1 LAIILVFLILEDDM
15 AYLVLKGGGF
25 WRKRQ
30 SLVLRDV
37 KVVKVLG
44 LRRILRSEK
53 YVQKKPVIV
62 LEGGAGVGKTREL
75 IKVSGWAE
83 RVFGTEGVYIACGE
97 SLENWFKRAGL
108 SAEDLKG
115 LRQFEKV
122 QKMIEAL
129 NGKVVCL
136 DDVDKVDSKVK
147 VSAVKWIVR
156 VAKVVVLSCASIKKV
171 SASIV
176 EELRKKLRLKAWESL
191 ETLDLGGSQSEIKDI
206 GMIVAVVMVV
216 IVAMAWGLSEGLLSA
231 LALRWLVNEGKR
243 A

>member
-1 LAIILVFLILEDDM
+1 
-15 AYLVLKGGGF
+15 
-25 WRKRQ
+25 
-30 SLVLRDV
+30 
-37 KVVKVLG
+37 
-44 LRRILRSEK
+44 
-53 YVQKKPVIV
+53 
-62 LEGGAGVGKTREL
+62 
-75 IKVSGWAE
+75 
-83 RVFGTEGVYIACGE
+83 
-97 SLENWFKRAGL
+97 
-108 SAEDLKG
+108 
-115 LRQFEKV
+115 
-122 QKMIEAL
+122 MIEAL

-147 VSAVKWIVR
+147 VSAVKWIIR

-206 GMIVAVVMVV
+206 GMVVAIVMVV

-231 LALRWLVNEGKR
+231 LALRWFVNEGRR